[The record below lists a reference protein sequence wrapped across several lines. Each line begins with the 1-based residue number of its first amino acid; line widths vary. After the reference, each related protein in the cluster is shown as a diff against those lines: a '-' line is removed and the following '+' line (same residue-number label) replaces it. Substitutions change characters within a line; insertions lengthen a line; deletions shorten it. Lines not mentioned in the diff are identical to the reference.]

1 MIQIFDDDIDPKL
14 QILDFCVKMQ
24 FLTAIDVVIA
34 VLEVS
39 PKLLILSALSFAEL
53 CRILLS
59 FAALTPLLSVV
70 SYC

>member
-34 VLEVS
+34 VLEVKIENVIDWGMPEQS
-39 PKLLILSALSFAEL
+39 MV
-53 CRILLS
+53 R
-59 FAALTPLLSVV
+59 
-70 SYC
+70 